1 MTPPVLSVQG
11 LKTGYG
17 VMTIVHGVS
26 FDVAPGRITALIGG
40 NGAGKTTLMLALAG
54 LLPLTAGRVIMHGVD
69 ISHQRSN
76 QRVQAGL
83 ALVPEGRKV
92 FPTLSVAENLRLGAI
107 VPRAQADWQGRMEEM
122 FELFPRLKERQRQ
135 LAGTLSGGEQQ
146 MLAIARGLMSRP
158 SLLLLDEPTLGL
170 APIMAKFVF
179 DTISRLNESG
189 VTILLSEQDTRSTLR
204 VAHEAHVIENGRV
217 SLSGSGQELAD
228 HPRVRQAYLGL

>member
-1 MTPPVLSVQG
+1 MTSQVLSVQD

-17 VMTIVHGVS
+17 AMTIVHGVS

-54 LLPLTAGRVIMHGVD
+54 LLPLTGGRVILHGAD

-179 DTISRLNESG
+179 ETITRLNESG

-217 SLSGSGQELAD
+217 SLSGSGQELED

>member
-1 MTPPVLSVQG
+1 
-11 LKTGYG
+11 
-17 VMTIVHGVS
+17 
-26 FDVAPGRITALIGG
+26 
-40 NGAGKTTLMLALAG
+40 
-54 LLPLTAGRVIMHGVD
+54 
-69 ISHQRSN
+69 
-76 QRVQAGL
+76 L

>member
-92 FPTLSVAENLRLGAI
+92 FPTLSVAEN
-107 VPRAQADWQGRMEEM
+107 
-122 FELFPRLKERQRQ
+122 
-135 LAGTLSGGEQQ
+135 
-146 MLAIARGLMSRP
+146 
-158 SLLLLDEPTLGL
+158 
-170 APIMAKFVF
+170 
-179 DTISRLNESG
+179 
-189 VTILLSEQDTRSTLR
+189 
-204 VAHEAHVIENGRV
+204 
-217 SLSGSGQELAD
+217 
-228 HPRVRQAYLGL
+228 